1 MNLIICMAGLNTRF
15 HDFGFDIP
23 KYLLPWGDKTIITE
37 IISELTKNYQFKQ
50 IILLAN
56 KRDIYFKETLL
67 KSINE
72 IGLDDTNIYYIN
84 DTNGQAHT
92 ASIGAG
98 LCDDKSIPFCVHNAD
113 TIITNR
119 DFNYIEK
126 LLKSNQAFIDVFV
139 ANSPNYCYVK
149 FDKEKVLE
157 ISEKVQNSPFASSGL
172 YCFQNTERYL
182 NAFFE
187 MSKDNQ
193 GKEIY
198 ISNLM
203 QKMLNEGDKICSN
216 ILDHKSETIVLG
228 SPQEYSLEI
237 VKKSL
242 NIK

>member
-1 MNLIICMAGLNTRF
+1 MAGLNTRF

-37 IISELTKNYQFKQ
+37 IIFELTTNYKFNQ

-67 KSINE
+67 KSIKE
-72 IGLDDTNIYYIN
+72 IGLDENNIYYIT

-98 LCDDKSIPFCVHNAD
+98 LCEDKSIPFCVHNAD

-126 LLKSNQAFIDVFV
+126 LLVHNQAFIDVFV

-149 FDKEKVLE
+149 FDKDKVLE

-182 NAFFE
+182 DVFYE
-187 MSKDNQ
+187 MSQNNQ

-203 QKMLNEGDKICSN
+203 QIMLSQGDMICSN

>member
-1 MNLIICMAGLNTRF
+1 MAGLNTRF

-23 KYLLPWGDKTIITE
+23 KYLLPWGDKTIILE
-37 IISELTKNYQFKQ
+37 ILSELTKDYKFNQ

-67 KSINE
+67 KSIGE
-72 IGLDDTNIYYIN
+72 IGLDESNIYYIN

-98 LCDDKSIPFCVHNAD
+98 LCNDKSIPFCVHNAD

-119 DFNYIEK
+119 DFKQIEL
-126 LLKSNQAFIDVFV
+126 LLKNNQSFIDVFV
-139 ANSPNYCYVK
+139 ANSPSYCYVR
-149 FDKEKVLE
+149 FDKDKVLE

-172 YCFQNTERYL
+172 YCFQSTDKYL
-182 NAFFE
+182 DAYFKISE
-187 MSKDNQ
+187 TQKS
-193 GKEIY
+193 KEIY

-203 QKMLNEGDKICSN
+203 QNMLNEGDKICSN
-216 ILDHKSETIVLG
+216 SLNNKSETIVLG
-228 SPQEYSLEI
+228 SPQEYSLEL

>member
-1 MNLIICMAGLNTRF
+1 MAGLNTRF

-23 KYLLPWGDKTIITE
+23 KYLLPWGDKTIISE
-37 IISELTKNYQFKQ
+37 ILSELTKDYNFNH

-67 KSINE
+67 KSISELN
-72 IGLDDTNIYYIN
+72 LDENNIFYIS

-98 LCDDKSIPFCVHNAD
+98 LCNDKTIPFCVHNAD
-113 TIITNR
+113 TIITTR
-119 DFNYIEK
+119 DFNKIEN
-126 LLKSNQAFIDVFV
+126 LLKYNQAFIDVFV
-139 ANSPNYCYVK
+139 ANSPSYCYVR
-149 FDKEKVLE
+149 FDKDKVLE

-172 YCFQNTERYL
+172 YCFQSTDKYL
-182 NAFFE
+182 DAYFKISE
-187 MSKDNQ
+187 TQQS
-193 GKEIY
+193 KEIY

-216 ILDHKSETIVLG
+216 NLNNKSETIVLG
-228 SPQEYSLEI
+228 SPQEYNLEI

>member
-23 KYLLPWGDKTIITE
+23 KYLLPWGDKTIILE
-37 IISELTKNYQFKQ
+37 ILSELTKDYKFNQ

-67 KSINE
+67 KSIGE
-72 IGLDDTNIYYIN
+72 LDLDESNIYYIN

-98 LCDDKSIPFCVHNAD
+98 LCNDKSIPFCVHNAD

-119 DFNYIEK
+119 DFKQIEL
-126 LLKSNQAFIDVFV
+126 LLKNNQSFIDVFV
-139 ANSPNYCYVK
+139 ANSPSYCYVR

-172 YCFQNTERYL
+172 YCFQTTDKYIDAYFKISETQK
-182 NAFFE
+182 
-187 MSKDNQ
+187 S
-193 GKEIY
+193 KEIY

-203 QKMLNEGDKICSN
+203 QNMLNEGDKICSN
-216 ILDHKSETIVLG
+216 SLNNKSETIVLG
-228 SPQEYSLEI
+228 SPQEYSLEL

>member
-37 IISELTKNYQFKQ
+37 ILSELMKDYNFNQ

-56 KRDIYFKETLL
+56 KRDIYFKETLI
-67 KSINE
+67 KSISELGLNE
-72 IGLDDTNIYYIN
+72 SNIYYIN

-98 LCDDKSIPFCVHNAD
+98 LCNDKSIPLCVHNAD

-119 DFNYIEK
+119 DFEQIEF
-126 LLKSNQAFIDVFV
+126 LLKTYQAFIDVFV

-149 FDKEKVLE
+149 FDKDKVLE
-157 ISEKVQNSPFASSGL
+157 ISEKIQNSPFASSGL
-172 YCFQNTERYL
+172 YCFQSTESYL
-182 NAFFE
+182 NSFFQISE
-187 MSKDNQ
+187 NNHS
-193 GKEIY
+193 KEIY
-198 ISNLM
+198 ISHLM
-203 QKMLNEGDKICSN
+203 QSMLNNGDKICSN
-216 ILDHKSETIVLG
+216 SLNNKSETIVLG
-228 SPQEYSLEI
+228 SPQEYSLEL

>member
-23 KYLLPWGDKTIITE
+23 KYLLPWGDKTIILE
-37 IISELTKNYQFKQ
+37 ILTELTKDYKFDQ

-67 KSINE
+67 KSISELN
-72 IGLDDTNIYYIN
+72 LDESNIYYIN

-98 LCDDKSIPFCVHNAD
+98 LCNDKSIPFCVHNAD

-119 DFNYIEK
+119 NFKQIE
-126 LLKSNQAFIDVFV
+126 LLLENNQAFIDVFV
-139 ANSPNYCYVK
+139 ANSPSYCYVR
-149 FDKEKVLE
+149 FDKDKVLE

-172 YCFQNTERYL
+172 YCFQSSDIYL
-182 NAFFE
+182 DAYFIISE
-187 MSKDNQ
+187 TQKS
-193 GKEIY
+193 KEIY

-203 QKMLNEGDKICSN
+203 QKMLNNGDKICSN
-216 ILDHKSETIVLG
+216 SLNNKSETIVLG
-228 SPQEYSLEI
+228 SPQEYSLEL

>member
-1 MNLIICMAGLNTRF
+1 MAGLNTRF

-23 KYLLPWGDKTIITE
+23 KYLLPWGNKTIITE
-37 IISELTKNYQFKQ
+37 IISELTKNYKFNQ

-67 KSINE
+67 KSIKDIN
-72 IGLDDTNIYYIN
+72 LDETNVYYIS

-98 LCDDKSIPFCVHNAD
+98 LCDDKTIPFCVHNAD

-119 DFNYIEK
+119 DFSFIEK
-126 LLKSNQAFIDVFV
+126 LLINNQAFIDVFV

-149 FDKEKVLE
+149 FDKDNVIE

-182 NAFFE
+182 DVFFE
-187 MSKDNQ
+187 MSQNNQ

-198 ISNLM
+198 ISNLL
-203 QKMLNEGDKICSN
+203 QLMLIKGDTICSN

>member
-23 KYLLPWGDKTIITE
+23 KYLLPWGDKTIINEILTE
-37 IISELTKNYQFKQ
+37 LCKDYQFSQ
-50 IILLAN
+50 VILLAN
-56 KRDIYFKETLL
+56 KRDIYFKDTLV
-67 KSINE
+67 KSIADN
-72 IGLDDTNIYYIN
+72 GLDESNIFYIN

-98 LCDDKSIPFCVHNAD
+98 LCKDHSKSLCIHNAD

-119 DFNYIEK
+119 NFKDIEIK
-126 LLKSNQAFIDVFV
+126 LNNNEAFIDVFV

-149 FDKEKVLE
+149 FNNNIVQE
-157 ISEKVQNSPFASSGL
+157 ISEKVQNSPYASSGL
-172 YCFQNTERYL
+172 YCFKNTQMYLDYYYNISSQQNK
-182 NAFFE
+182 N
-187 MSKDNQ
+187 
-193 GKEIY
+193 EIY

-203 QKMLNEGDKICSN
+203 QNMLSNGDSICSN
-216 ILDHKSETIVLG
+216 ELNAKQETIVLG
-228 SPQEYSLEI
+228 SPQEYSLEL

>member
-1 MNLIICMAGLNTRF
+1 MAGLNTRF

-23 KYLLPWGDKTIITE
+23 KYLLPWGDKTIILE
-37 IISELTKNYQFKQ
+37 ILSKLTKYYKFNQ

-67 KSINE
+67 KSIGELN
-72 IGLDDTNIYYIN
+72 LDESNIYYIN

-98 LCDDKSIPFCVHNAD
+98 LCNDKSIPFCVHNAD

-119 DFNYIEK
+119 DFKQIE
-126 LLKSNQAFIDVFV
+126 LLLENNQAFIDVFV
-139 ANSPNYCYVK
+139 ANSPSYCYVR
-149 FDKEKVLE
+149 FDKDKVLE

-172 YCFQNTERYL
+172 YCFQSSDIYL
-182 NAFFE
+182 DAYFIISE
-187 MSKDNQ
+187 TQKSR
-193 GKEIY
+193 EIY

-203 QKMLNEGDKICSN
+203 QKMLNNGDKICSN
-216 ILDHKSETIVLG
+216 SLNNKSETIVLG
-228 SPQEYSLEI
+228 SPQEYSLEL

>member
-1 MNLIICMAGLNTRF
+1 MAGLNTRF

-37 IISELTKNYQFKQ
+37 IISELTKDYQFKQ

-182 NAFFE
+182 HAFFE

>member
-1 MNLIICMAGLNTRF
+1 MAGLNTRF

-37 IISELTKNYQFKQ
+37 IISELTKNYKFKQ

-67 KSINE
+67 KSIKE
-72 IGLDDTNIYYIN
+72 IGLDETNIYYIN

-98 LCDDKSIPFCVHNAD
+98 LCEDKTIPFCVHNAD

-119 DFNYIEK
+119 DFVYIEK
-126 LLKSNQAFIDVFV
+126 LLINNQAFIDVFV

-149 FDKEKVLE
+149 FDKDKVLE

-182 NAFFE
+182 NTFFE

>member
-23 KYLLPWGDKTIITE
+23 KYLLPWGDKTIILE
-37 IISELTKNYQFKQ
+37 ILSKITKDYNFNQ

-67 KSINE
+67 KSIGELN
-72 IGLDDTNIYYIN
+72 LDESNIYYIN

-98 LCDDKSIPFCVHNAD
+98 LCNDKSIPFCVHNAD

-119 DFNYIEK
+119 NFNQIE
-126 LLKSNQAFIDVFV
+126 LLLENNQAFIDVFV
-139 ANSPNYCYVK
+139 ANSPSYCYVR
-149 FDKEKVLE
+149 FDKNVVLD

-172 YCFQNTERYL
+172 YCFQSTDKYL
-182 NAFFE
+182 DAYFKISE
-187 MSKDNQ
+187 TQKS
-193 GKEIY
+193 KEIY

-203 QKMLNEGDKICSN
+203 QQMLNDGDKICSN
-216 ILDHKSETIVLG
+216 SLNNKSETIVLG
-228 SPQEYSLEI
+228 SPQEYSLEL

>member
-23 KYLLPWGDKTIITE
+23 KYLLPWGDKTIILE
-37 IISELTKNYQFKQ
+37 ILTELTKDYKFDQ

-67 KSINE
+67 KSIGELN
-72 IGLDDTNIYYIN
+72 LDASNIYYIN

-98 LCDDKSIPFCVHNAD
+98 LCNDKSIPFCVHNAD

-119 DFNYIEK
+119 DFKQIE
-126 LLKSNQAFIDVFV
+126 LLLENNQAFIDVFV
-139 ANSPNYCYVK
+139 ANSPSYCYVR
-149 FDKEKVLE
+149 FDKDKVLE

-172 YCFQNTERYL
+172 YCFQSSDIYL
-182 NAFFE
+182 DAYFIISE
-187 MSKDNQ
+187 TQKS
-193 GKEIY
+193 KEIY

-203 QKMLNEGDKICSN
+203 QQMLNDGNKICSN
-216 ILDHKSETIVLG
+216 SLNNKSETIVLG
-228 SPQEYSLEI
+228 SPQEYSLEL

>member
-23 KYLLPWGDKTIITE
+23 KYLLPWGDKTIILE
-37 IISELTKNYQFKQ
+37 ILTELTKDYKFDQ

-67 KSINE
+67 KSISELN
-72 IGLDDTNIYYIN
+72 LDESNIYYIN

-98 LCDDKSIPFCVHNAD
+98 LCNDKSISFCVHNAD

-119 DFNYIEK
+119 NFKQIE
-126 LLKSNQAFIDVFV
+126 LLLENNQAFIDVFV
-139 ANSPNYCYVK
+139 ANSPSYCYVR
-149 FDKEKVLE
+149 FDKDKVLE

-172 YCFQNTERYL
+172 YCFQSTDKYL
-182 NAFFE
+182 DAYFKISE
-187 MSKDNQ
+187 TQKS
-193 GKEIY
+193 KEIY

-203 QKMLNEGDKICSN
+203 QQMLNDGDKICSN
-216 ILDHKSETIVLG
+216 SLNNKSETIVLG
-228 SPQEYSLEI
+228 SPQEYSLEL

>member
-23 KYLLPWGDKTIITE
+23 KYLLPWGDKTIILE
-37 IISELTKNYQFKQ
+37 ILSELTKDYKFDQ

-67 KSINE
+67 KSIGELN
-72 IGLDDTNIYYIN
+72 LDESNIYYIN

-98 LCDDKSIPFCVHNAD
+98 LCNDKSIPFCVHNAD
-113 TIITNR
+113 TIVTNR
-119 DFNYIEK
+119 NFKQIE
-126 LLKSNQAFIDVFV
+126 LLLENNQGFIDVFV
-139 ANSPNYCYVK
+139 ANSPSYCYVR
-149 FDKEKVLE
+149 FDKDKVLE

-172 YCFQNTERYL
+172 YCFQSTDKYL
-182 NAFFE
+182 DAYFKISE
-187 MSKDNQ
+187 TQKS
-193 GKEIY
+193 KEIY

-203 QKMLNEGDKICSN
+203 QQMLNDGDKICSN
-216 ILDHKSETIVLG
+216 SLNNKSETIVLG
-228 SPQEYSLEI
+228 SPQEYSLEL